1 MKVELSRFRVVK
13 GKENKALE
21 WMTFLKENIE
31 AVIET
36 LEGEKMYVE
45 TIFEEHDGTYMYLY
59 WYSVQ
64 GEDGIEV
71 VNSHHEVD
79 KKHVEYWQE
88 CIDKDY
94 KPVHMTHQ
102 LSMIPNR
109 VLAAF

>member
-1 MKVELSRFRVVK
+1 MERWRRMKIAKIGHKRIPGR
-13 GKENKALE
+13 
-21 WMTFLKENIE
+21 
-31 AVIET
+31 
-36 LEGEKMYVE
+36 EGGV
-45 TIFEEHDGTYMYLY
+45 
-59 WYSVQ
+59 
-64 GEDGIEV
+64 EV